1 MLPRLAPFCLGL
13 LSILPVP
20 ATHAATD
27 WLQFRGPA
35 STAVSET
42 GQIPETPAIDWS
54 VPLPGRGLSSP
65 ILVGDRLF
73 VTCSSGSRQDLLELL
88 CLEANTGKTLWRR
101 ALRATGRTM
110 TYPKTSVAAP
120 SPCSD
125 GKRVFATWSCNDVA
139 AFDLE
144 GTLLWTRGIT
154 ADYPNVSNSLGMA
167 SSPLVIGNTL
177 VVMVENDSES
187 YSLGLDVRSG
197 RNLWK
202 LDRPKAANWTSPVL
216 WQPSPDARPAALL
229 QSSKGLTA
237 VDASTGSVLWDFQG
251 NASSMSSCVVS
262 GTRIFA
268 PAGGITALQPAPDGA
283 PPVSLWNSRQLNPST
298 TSPVLIAGMLLTT
311 NNAGVLTAG
320 SSEDGAV
327 RWKQRLTGP
336 FSATPV
342 GAGNRILAV
351 SEKGLV
357 QVVEVSP
364 AEAKP
369 LGQLQLPLQED
380 TKELILST
388 PALRGNH
395 VYIRTD
401 STLWRIGSGR

>member
-1 MLPRLAPFCLGL
+1 MFLRLAPVCLGL
-13 LSILPVP
+13 FAILNSHP
-20 ATHAATD
+20 THAATD
-27 WLQFRGPA
+27 WLQFRGP
-35 STAVSET
+35 SSSAVSET
-42 GQIPETPAIDWS
+42 AQIPDTLAIDWS

-73 VTCSSGSRQDLLELL
+73 VTCSSGAHQDQLELL
-88 CLEANTGKTLWRR
+88 CMEAETGKLLWRR
-101 ALRATGRTM
+101 VLRATGRTM

-125 GKRVFATWSCNDVA
+125 GKRVFAVWSCNDVA
-139 AFDLE
+139 AFDME
-144 GTLLWTRGIT
+144 GDLIWTRGLT

-216 WQPSPDARPAALL
+216 WQPTKDARPAALL
-229 QSSKGLTA
+229 QSSKGVTA

-268 PAGGITALQPAPDGA
+268 PSGGITALQPAPDGA

-298 TSPVLIAGMLLTT
+298 TSPLLVAGLLLTT

-320 SSEDGAV
+320 DSEDGTV

-342 GAGNRILAV
+342 GAGNRVLAV

-357 QVVEVSP
+357 QVVEVGA

-369 LGQLQLPLQED
+369 LGQLQLPLHED
-380 TKELILST
+380 SKELILST
-388 PALRGNH
+388 PALRGKH
-395 VYIRTD
+395 AYLRTD
-401 STLWRIGSGR
+401 STLWRIGPGR